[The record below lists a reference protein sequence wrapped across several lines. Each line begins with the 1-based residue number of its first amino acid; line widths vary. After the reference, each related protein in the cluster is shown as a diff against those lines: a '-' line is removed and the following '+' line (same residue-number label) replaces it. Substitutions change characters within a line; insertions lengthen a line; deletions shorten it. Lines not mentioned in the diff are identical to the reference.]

1 MLYWLIL
8 IAQRLSSVLPR
19 RARWFLGA
27 LIAQGIYWVWAEK
40 RHATQFN
47 MSIVLGRPTTDPLVR
62 RTARLS
68 WRNYGYYVGDLFDMP
83 NHPPSFYIEHLKD
96 LTPAPHDPTGKLGAF
111 VFVDEARAAQH
122 GVMLTT
128 GHYGNYDVAGMLIA
142 SHTSMYALAEAL
154 PDAKANELLQEQR
167 RKIGIT
173 VVSVE
178 ESLRPMMRHLRDN
191 GIVATPIDRALP
203 AGEGVPVQFFGR
215 TAYVP
220 RGLGAVVAKTGAAIC
235 PGFVYFAYN
244 DQAQPFRAR
253 VFPPVTIEKSGNEQ
267 TDVLR
272 ATQVMFDALEVMV
285 REDPTQWYMFRRFW
299 PETENPAQT
308 PPNVTTLAKVG
319 SSQPPHA

>member
-1 MLYWLIL
+1 MLYRLIL
-8 IAQRLSSVLPR
+8 IAQRLCGVLPR

-27 LIAQGIYWVWAEK
+27 LIAQGIYWVWTEK
-40 RHATQFN
+40 RQATHFN
-47 MSIVLGRPTTDPLVR
+47 MSVVLGLPSTDPAVR

-68 WRNYGYYVGDLFDMP
+68 WRNYGYYIADLFDVP

-96 LTPAPHDPTGKLGAF
+96 MTPAPPDPSGKLGVF
-111 VFVDEARAAQH
+111 VFVDEARARQH

-142 SHTSMYALAEAL
+142 SHTSLYALAEAL

-173 VVSVE
+173 VVSVK
-178 ESLRPMMRHLRDN
+178 ESLRPMMRHLRDG

-235 PGFVYFAYN
+235 PGFVYFAA
-244 DQAQPFRAR
+244 DDHEHPFRAR

-267 TDVLR
+267 TDVIR
-272 ATQVMFDALEVMV
+272 ATQAMFDALEVMV

-299 PETENPAQT
+299 PASDSAQMT
-308 PPNVTTLAKVG
+308 PPRWQK
-319 SSQPPHA
+319 